1 MLMKKKSL
9 ISLVVLGVL
18 FNLFVAIIAPDI
30 SRPLTIIGFF
40 TIFTL
45 LIANTAYFGL
55 MRIKERSRR
64 VVWSVSLAAF
74 AGYLVALSSLKLF
87 TLSQFVLT
95 SVALLALLFIVEKSY
110 AR

>member
-1 MLMKKKSL
+1 MKKKSL

-18 FNLFVAIIAPDI
+18 FSLFVIFIAPDI

-40 TIFTL
+40 AIFTL
-45 LIANTAYFGL
+45 LIANTAYLGL
-55 MRIKERSRR
+55 MKIKESSRR
-64 VVWSVSLAAF
+64 VIWSVSLATF

-87 TLSQFVLT
+87 TASQFVLT
-95 SVALLALLFIVEKSY
+95 SVALVVLLFIVEKSY